1 MNIENIINQIKNA
14 LGSETEVTVK
24 EVVKNNGITLTGI
37 EIREAGSNVSPV
49 IYPDITAS
57 DEDIVNETLDIYN
70 ASKGDRKRFSEVTE
84 DINKWEAVKN
94 KILPVMVNN
103 QRNKIENLVLLPFIG
118 DLSIGFRVLFEA
130 TKEGT
135 ASARV
140 TTSLFK
146 AWNITE
152 EKLLEQAKENLN
164 NQLYISDMLSVLDTL
179 TSGEQEATTRTVSL
193 NDIMNVASNLNKVN
207 GASALLLI
215 PDLIRNGEIEN
226 RDYTILPSSVHEVI
240 ILKQAFEQAFV
251 DMVKE
256 VNGTMVSD
264 EDYLSD
270 NVFIYNASKQAFEVA
285 C

>member
-24 EVVKNNGITLTGI
+24 EVVKNNGVTLTGI
-37 EIREAGSNVSPV
+37 EIKEAGSNVSPV

-57 DEDIVNETLDIYN
+57 DEDIINKTLEVYN
-70 ASKGDRKRFSEVTE
+70 ASKGNRNRFSEVAE
-84 DINKWEAVKN
+84 NIQEWENVKN

-103 QRNKIENLVLLPFIG
+103 QRNKIENLVLLPFVG
-118 DLSIGFRVLFEA
+118 DLSIGFRLILES
-130 TKEGT
+130 TDKGT
-135 ASARV
+135 ASAKV
-140 TTSLFK
+140 TESLFT

-152 EKLLEQAKENLN
+152 EQLLEQAKENLN
-164 NQLYISDMLSVLDTL
+164 NQLYISDMFSVLDSITNG
-179 TSGEQEATTRTVSL
+179 SKEALTRTVSL

-240 ILKQAFEQAFV
+240 ILKQAFERAFV

-256 VNGTMVSD
+256 VNSTMVSD

-270 NVFIYNASKQAFEVA
+270 NVFIYNHDKQAFEVA